1 MVRKRLSPDGSDRLS
16 PDRDR
21 RYPAAFEKILVRFGM
36 ELDMVTDALIVI
48 RIYFLFFLNELKA
61 DMGRTCD

>member
-1 MVRKRLSPDGSDRLS
+1 
-16 PDRDR
+16 
-21 RYPAAFEKILVRFGM
+21 M

-61 DMGRTCD
+61 DMGLTCD

>member
-1 MVRKRLSPDGSDRLS
+1 
-16 PDRDR
+16 
-21 RYPAAFEKILVRFGM
+21 M